1 MQLRGILKVG
11 TLIAFGYLA
20 LYLIS
25 YMIVHY

>member
-11 TLIAFGYLA
+11 MILAFGYLA

-25 YMIVHY
+25 YMIVHF